1 MIYFWSVKIIYLV
14 KIFWKINNLEN
25 YLESGDVCISID
37 SSITDYQYF
46 PLNGYLMWFVWI
58 WMPHLF
64 LNKRSLFGLTGKGP
78 WGRITHSEYV
88 IRRYELHLKIGVED
102 RIFARA
108 IGWPID
114 CLCTEL
120 QRYRDSLSDG
130 KSDQDC
136 EYPDCK
142 DFFVSAFGFVRS
154 RNRLVWI
161 VCLTLQVEI

>member
-1 MIYFWSVKIIYLV
+1 
-14 KIFWKINNLEN
+14 
-25 YLESGDVCISID
+25 
-37 SSITDYQYF
+37 
-46 PLNGYLMWFVWI
+46 
-58 WMPHLF
+58 MPHLF

-88 IRRYELHLKIGVED
+88 IRRYELHLKTGVED
-102 RIFARA
+102 QIF
-108 IGWPID
+108 
-114 CLCTEL
+114 LKTEGL
-120 QRYRDSLSDG
+120 PSNVSAPNGPGIEIPYVMESPDVIS
-130 KSDQDC
+130 